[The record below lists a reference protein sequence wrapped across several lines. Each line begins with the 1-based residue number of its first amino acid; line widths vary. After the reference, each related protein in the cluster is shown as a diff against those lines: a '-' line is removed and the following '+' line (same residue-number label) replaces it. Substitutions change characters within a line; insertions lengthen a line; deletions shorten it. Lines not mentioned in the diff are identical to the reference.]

1 MTYTN
6 CNIDQHGRCQLAENV
21 ILSLHEQKCL
31 HKHLFITRHTYEHT
45 AFLRGVL
52 YTEIRINRSR
62 HDRVLNRTYIDKQP
76 HYEKGGGLSW
86 EGPVTPEQAAP
97 DSTGTA
103 AKAPG
108 DDPARLVQ
116 DAFSPLSPPQPSG
129 LFVPSERQ

>member
-6 CNIDQHGRCQLAENV
+6 CNIDQHGRCQFAENV

-86 EGPVTPEQAAP
+86 EGPVTPEQSSP
-97 DSTGTA
+97 RSTNAA

-108 DDPARLVQ
+108 DGPRGL
-116 DAFSPLSPPQPSG
+116 SRTYSHPSPPQPSG

>member
-31 HKHLFITRHTYEHT
+31 HKHLFITRHIYEHT

-52 YTEIRINRSR
+52 YTEISINRSR

-76 HYEKGGGLSW
+76 Q
-86 EGPVTPEQAAP
+86 TAP
-97 DSTGTA
+97 
-103 AKAPG
+103 APL
-108 DDPARLVQ
+108 PKRLVM
-116 DAFSPLSPPQPSG
+116 AREACPGRILTPITPST
-129 LFVPSERQ
+129 LWTFRSI

>member
-31 HKHLFITRHTYEHT
+31 HKHFFITRHTYEHT

-76 HYEKGGGLSW
+76 QYEKGGGLSW
-86 EGPVTPEQAAP
+86 EGPVRPEQAAP
-97 DSTGTA
+97 EAPTPLPKRLAMARGACPGRILTPVPPSTLWTF
-103 AKAPG
+103 
-108 DDPARLVQ
+108 R
-116 DAFSPLSPPQPSG
+116 SI
-129 LFVPSERQ
+129 